1 MAAGINTATTS
12 ASTDGGAPSQLSN
25 NIMNIYSQE
34 VIFRAQPILRFEAFA
49 SRKDELGVAPGLT
62 IKFLTYSRLTG
73 AASLTENSDMV
84 TDTLTSSLIDI
95 TVAENGK
102 AIAVSELLLR
112 SSFTDVMSD
121 ASLLLG
127 QHLARH
133 RDAQLRDALIDGSS
147 NTRWANAR
155 SGRTLVQAADYLD
168 TDLVRESVELL
179 ASSRA
184 PKILGDAYVMFI
196 HPHQARYLR
205 TDPDWVSASHY
216 GAPGQVFAG
225 EIGRFEDVR
234 FIETT
239 QITYISKIDGSI
251 FADGVDTGSDDGV
264 YSAAADTYQGI
275 LIGDHAFALA
285 VSLEAELRDN
295 GIKDFGRRHE
305 LAWYGIWGV
314 GVIEAGH
321 SVIVESA

>member
-1 MAAGINTATTS
+1 MAAGINVATGT
-12 ASTDGGAPSQLSN
+12 ASTDGGTPSQLSS

-34 VIFRAQPILRFEAFA
+34 VLFRAQPVLRFEAFA
-49 SRKDELGVAPGLT
+49 SRKDELGVAPGLS
-62 IKFLTYSRLTG
+62 IKFLKYSRLTG
-73 AASLTENSDMV
+73 DAELTENSDMV
-84 TDTLTSSLIDI
+84 TGSITSSLIDI

-121 ASLLLG
+121 TALLLG
-127 QHLARH
+127 QHLARY
-133 RDAQLRDALIDGSS
+133 RDGQIRDALISGST
-147 NTRWANAR
+147 NTKYANDRA
-155 SGRTLVQAADYLD
+155 GRDSLAVNDLLD
-168 TDLVRESVELL
+168 TDLIRTGVETL
-179 ASSRA
+179 ATSRC
-184 PKILGDAYVMFI
+184 PKILGDAYVCFV

-216 GAPGQVFAG
+216 GAPVQVFAG

-239 QITYISKIDGSI
+239 QVPYVSKVDGSI
-251 FADGVDTGSDDGV
+251 YADGVDTGVDLGT
-264 YSAAADTYQGI
+264 YSSATDAYRAI
-275 LIGDHAFALA
+275 MIGDHAVGLA

-305 LAWYGIWGV
+305 IAWYGIWGTS
-314 GVIEAGH
+314 VIEAGH
-321 SVIVESA
+321 SAILETA

>member
-1 MAAGINTATTS
+1 MASGINVATATAGS
-12 ASTDGGAPSQLSN
+12 SGGTASQLSS
-25 NIMNIYSQE
+25 NIMTIYSQE
-34 VIFRAQPILRFEAFA
+34 VLFRAQPILRFEAFA

-62 IKFLTYSRLTG
+62 VSFLRYNRLTG
-73 AASLTENSDMV
+73 AAALTENTDMT
-84 TDTLTSSLIDI
+84 TDTLTSSLIPI

-121 ASLLLG
+121 AALSLG

-133 RDAQLRDALIDGSS
+133 RDGQIRDVLLAGA
-147 NTRWANAR
+147 TTTKWQNAR
-155 SGRTLVQAADYLD
+155 TGRAQVQAGDLLN
-168 TDLVRESVELL
+168 TDLIREGVETL
-179 ASSRA
+179 ASARA
-184 PKILGDAYVMFI
+184 PKILGDAYVCFI

-216 GAPGQVFAG
+216 GAPSQIFAG

-239 QITYISKIDGSI
+239 QIPYIDTVDGSI
-251 FADGVDTGSDDGV
+251 YADGTDTGVNAGT
-264 YSAAADTYQGI
+264 YSSLANTYQGVM
-275 LIGDHAFALA
+275 IGDHAVGLA

-305 LAWYGIWGV
+305 LAWYGIWGI
-314 GVIEAGH
+314 GMIESGH
-321 SVIVESA
+321 ALVLESA